1 MAFLDYGLYC
11 FPVSPQL
18 PPTVEKGTFLPK
30 RDKRVRSKQEVE
42 LTLTKHVFFFLKTCM
57 DSILL
62 HVTANM
68 ISYKIYMFLN
78 SSAQFSAWSLVDQ
91 GPLESI
97 ILHQLRY
104 L

>member
-1 MAFLDYGLYC
+1 
-11 FPVSPQL
+11 
-18 PPTVEKGTFLPK
+18 
-30 RDKRVRSKQEVE
+30 
-42 LTLTKHVFFFLKTCM
+42 M

-62 HVTANM
+62 HITANM